1 MIYLKIL
8 VQILVISFFI
18 FFVSGR
24 LMGSQINFLK
34 RIMAV
39 VISVFFT
46 SFVYWYAYLRG
57 TDFLSESFVYTYMD
71 VSTIIWI
78 GSMLLISMLLY
89 LFFELFDPMAIGEKG
104 QRISGNKSLLIR
116 LRNNWRS
123 QRRLRQVVQIAMKN
137 GISRTIKYSKFK
149 ESERELAKALKDT
162 LEQSGGVF
170 VKFGQV
176 LSTRGDI
183 LPAAFVKELES
194 LQQHVKPLTN
204 EQVNSIL
211 VSFLPYKM
219 EDMFVEF
226 DLTPIA
232 SASIGQ
238 VHKAILRTNNKEVV
252 VKILRP
258 DIKDMMR
265 DDLNILVDFATWF
278 SDKSS
283 WAEKLGFRELA
294 IGFAENLREE
304 VDFEIEMRN
313 ALQVTTALKD
323 SSYRVKIP
331 HIYTELSNDHLI
343 IFEYVHGQSVA
354 YGDTLF
360 RSLGVDREQFART
373 VLYSFFDQLL
383 YSGIFHA
390 DPHPGNIFID
400 DVDGTPIFLD
410 FGAVGRL
417 AQPQQEGMKLF
428 LLGIQQNDSDIL
440 YDALSLLVEDVD
452 HIEREKLE
460 HAMAQLLLRIS
471 YISHIPTEELI
482 QAFFE
487 VVKKFGLSFYP
498 SVGIALRAL
507 VTLDGTLHMI
517 KSDFDIFNEAK
528 EYSTEYMAS
537 LWKKPFK
544 KPKQTFERLEEE
556 FALLLPTIRKI
567 PRRVDHLIQ
576 RVESG
581 KITLHHDIFSDKSNS
596 MFITQLFSRFI
607 LLMVG
612 ITFGIIS
619 VALLAIGQF
628 IEAEFAI
635 YLNTAAY
642 VGLFLCAV
650 LLVRLSIQAIRL
662 MKSDR

>member
-1 MIYLKIL
+1 MIYVKII
-8 VQILVISFFI
+8 VQILIISGFI

-24 LMGSQINFLK
+24 LMGSQINLMK
-34 RIMAV
+34 RILAV

-57 TDFLSESFVYTYMD
+57 TDFMSESFVYTYMD
-71 VSTIIWI
+71 VNTIIWI

-104 QRISGNKSLLIR
+104 RRVSGNKSWWIR
-116 LRNNWRS
+116 LRNQWRG

-149 ESERELAKALKDT
+149 ESEHELAKALKET
-162 LEQSGGVF
+162 LEQSGGIF

-183 LPAAFVKELES
+183 LSSVFVKELES
-194 LQQHVKPLTN
+194 LQQNVKPLTN
-204 EQVNSIL
+204 EQVNTVLTS
-211 VSFLPYKM
+211 SLPFKM
-219 EDMFVEF
+219 EEMFVEF
-226 DLTPIA
+226 DFTPLA

-238 VHKAILRTNNKEVV
+238 VHKGILRSNNKEVV

-258 DIKDMMR
+258 DIKELMR
-265 DDLNILVDFATWF
+265 DDLNILVDFASWL
-278 SDKSS
+278 SEKSS

-294 IGFAENLREE
+294 LGFAENLREE

-313 ALQVTTALKD
+313 AIQVTTALKD
-323 SSYRVKIP
+323 SSYKVKIP
-331 HIYTELSNDHLI
+331 HIYTELSNKQLI
-343 IFEYVHGQSVA
+343 VFDYVHGQSVA
-354 YGDTLF
+354 NGDTLF
-360 RSLGVDREQFART
+360 NSLGVDREQFART

-390 DPHPGNIFID
+390 DPHPGNVFID
-400 DVDGTPIFLD
+400 DVDGIPIFLD

-428 LLGIQQNDSDIL
+428 LMGIQHNDSDIL
-440 YDALSLLVEDVD
+440 FDALTLLVEDID

-487 VVKKFGLSFYP
+487 VVNKFGLSFYP
-498 SVGIALRAL
+498 SVGIALRAI

-517 KSDFDIFNEAK
+517 KRDFDIFNEAK
-528 EYSTEYMAS
+528 EYSTDYMSA

-544 KPKQTFERLEEE
+544 EPKQTIERIEEE

-567 PRRVDHLIQ
+567 PRRIDHLIQ

-596 MFITQLFSRFI
+596 MFVTQLFSRFV

-628 IEAEFAI
+628 IDAEFAV
-635 YLNTAAY
+635 YMNTAAY

-662 MKSDR
+662 TKSDR